1 MRKFE
6 VETENLIYEPK
17 NFWVQYLSRAIILV
31 CAYIALF
38 IIGFTFIYESAP
50 VYGVSMQPTLNPLG
64 STKSDTVYINK
75 FSEINYGDIVVLAKK
90 SSIDINH
97 IIKRVIGLPGD
108 TIEIKQVEDGIFVFR
123 NGEKLV
129 EDYIYNIATSGDP
142 NNKGRAATLEAYIQF
157 RHSVYE
163 SPDNYDAVFDKN
175 GRLVVQEGQVFVLGD
190 NRGYSLDSSVDGPF
204 SMDTVVGRVDFI
216 VPYGVVPFYYFLD
229 CFTGINLL
237 GDVLD

>member
-142 NNKGRAATLEAYIQF
+142 NNKGMAATLEAYIQF

-163 SPDNYDAVFDKN
+163 NPDNYEAVFDKN

-229 CFTGINLL
+229 YFTGINLL

>member
-64 STKSDTVYINK
+64 SNKSDTVYINK

-142 NNKGRAATLEAYIQF
+142 NNKGMAATLESYIQF

-163 SPDNYDAVFDKN
+163 NPDNYEAVFDKN
-175 GRLVVQEGQVFVLGD
+175 GRLVIQEGQVFVLGD
-190 NRGYSLDSSVDGPF
+190 NRGYSLDSSVEGPF
-204 SMDTVVGRVDFI
+204 SIDTVVGRVDFV

-229 CFTGINLL
+229 YFTGINLL

>member
-1 MRKFE
+1 MKHFE

-17 NFWVQYLSRAIILV
+17 NFWIQYLSRAIVLV

-50 VYGVSMQPTLNPLG
+50 VYGVSMQPTLNSLG

-75 FSEINYGDIVVLAKK
+75 FSKIDYGDIVVIQKK

-108 TIEIKQVEDGIFVFR
+108 IIEIKQVDDGIFVFR

-142 NNKGRAATLEAYIQF
+142 NNKGMVATLEAYLQF
-157 RHSVYE
+157 RHNVYE
-163 SPDNYDAVFDKN
+163 NPDKYEAVFDKN
-175 GRLVVQEGQVFVLGD
+175 GRLVLQEGQVYALGD

-204 SMDTVVGRVDFI
+204 SISSVVGRVDYI

-229 CFTGINLL
+229 YFTGINLL
-237 GDVLD
+237 GDVLN